1 MHPSDGTLRRS
12 LDEPVAVEAASRA
25 HVATCAR
32 CAERVQ
38 HMSADAAAVR
48 TMLAS
53 PEAFV
58 DVTASRA
65 RLARAEAGI
74 DTAPGFQRPARGRW
88 SSNSRAGRVMA
99 GVAIAAAASVVL
111 VATGTAQ
118 DFLSIFQPSQLK
130 AVPVTAADVRS
141 LAGLT
146 SYGTVTGGSSIN
158 FQPEPDA
165 AAAAAAAGLAVP
177 AVAALPAGTTAA
189 PNYAVVSGGVVTFR
203 FDAALARAAAAG
215 AGGHLPAL
223 PAGLEGST
231 LSVSIQ
237 PAVVVSYGVDP
248 ATLLHG
254 GGGSVPSGP
263 AFIVVSTRTPTVTS
277 TGVTA
282 RQLEDYLLSVP
293 GISPA
298 VASELRAIGNP
309 SVTIPVPIPIDL
321 ASGSTVTINGAP
333 GLLIGDST
341 GLGSAVVWQ
350 HNGIVDAIA
359 GTLTANEVLGVA
371 RSTH

>member
-12 LDEPVAVEAASRA
+12 LDEPVAVDAASRA
-25 HVATCAR
+25 HLAACAR

-38 HMSADAAAVR
+38 RMSADAAAVR
-48 TMLAS
+48 AMLAS
-53 PEAFV
+53 PEPVV
-58 DVTASRA
+58 DVAASRA
-65 RLARAEAGI
+65 RLTSAEAA
-74 DTAPGFQRPARGRW
+74 TAGSLGSQRPAPRTW
-88 SSNSRAGRVMA
+88 SGSTRAGRVMA
-99 GVAIAAAASVVL
+99 GIAVVGVASVVL

-118 DFLSIFQPSQLK
+118 DFLSIFQPSQLT

-141 LAGLT
+141 LAGLA

-165 AAAAAAAGLAVP
+165 ADAAAAAGLGAPRVAV
-177 AVAALPAGTTAA
+177 VPAGTPAS
-189 PNYAVVSGGVVTFR
+189 PKYAVVSGGIVTFR
-203 FDAALARAAAAG
+203 FDATLARTAAAQ
-215 AGGHLPAL
+215 AGGQLPTM
-223 PAGLEGST
+223 PNGLDGST

-248 ATLLHG
+248 ATVLH
-254 GGGSVPSGP
+254 GGGSVPTGP
-263 AFIVVSTRTPTVTS
+263 AFILVATRTPTVLS

-293 GISPA
+293 GIPTE
-298 VASELRAIGNP
+298 VASEIRALGNP
-309 SVTIPVPIPIDL
+309 TVTIPVPIPIDL
-321 ASGSTVTINGAP
+321 ASGSSVTINGAR

-359 GTLTANEVLGVA
+359 GTLTANEVLAVA